1 MDLFPRIIETK
12 AKINKWGLIKLETIC
27 TAKETINKM
36 KRQSIKWEK
45 IFANDV
51 TDKGLLSK
59 IYKEI
64 IQLNIKK
71 KKLIKNWTENLNIH
85 FSKEYIQITN
95 RYILLIS
102 LTNNITT
109 REMPTKNTMR
119 YHFISV

>member
-27 TAKETINKM
+27 TAKEAINTM

-71 KKLIKNWTENLNIH
+71 KTNKKLDRKPKYTFLQRIH
-85 FSKEYIQITN
+85 TDNQ
-95 RYILLIS
+95 
-102 LTNNITT
+102 
-109 REMPTKNTMR
+109 
-119 YHFISV
+119 